1 MYNCDNGF
9 HGHNHKMFMFFP
21 GHNHKMGFDD
31 KHGQYPLPARKERF
45 VNNIDTS
52 TRKVSK
58 LNLNFRICKLY
69 IPKIILLFVGFI
81 SKLKLCVLNACSC

>member
-1 MYNCDNGF
+1 MV
-9 HGHNHKMFMFFP
+9 FMVIITKWALMMSTVNTP
-21 GHNHKMGFDD
+21 R
-31 KHGQYPLPARKERF
+31 PPARKERF

-69 IPKIILLFVGFI
+69 IPKIILLLLVSFQ
-81 SKLKLCVLNACSC
+81 N